1 MTNDGVRVARL
12 REVRVVTP
20 EIKHFIF
27 EVPGAESLTFTAGQF
42 VSFTEEIRGKQVTRA
57 YSIASRPEGNRFE
70 LCLNVVADGYFS
82 PYLFGLKPGAEVP
95 MKGPLGTFVLR
106 PPVRDTVMVATGT
119 GISPFRGMLAE
130 ALVSGVGGQFT
141 LIFGAR
147 HEPGLV
153 FADEFRALEK
163 RFPNFRFVP
172 TLTRPEPNWA
182 GRQGRVQ
189 ALVLEAV
196 GERLDLD
203 VYVCGLKAMVDDVRV
218 ILKARGFDRK
228 QIISEKYD

>member
-1 MTNDGVRVARL
+1 MTNEEVRMARL
-12 REVRVVTP
+12 KEVRVLTP

-27 EVPGAESLTFTAGQF
+27 EVPVEERLAFTAGQF

-82 PYLFGLKPGAEVP
+82 PYLFGLEPGAEVP

-130 ALVSGVGGQFT
+130 ALERHPDCQFT

-153 FADEFRALEK
+153 FAPEFRDWEK
-163 RFPNFRFVP
+163 QFANFRFVP
-172 TLTRPEPNWA
+172 TLTRPGPHWT
-182 GRQGRVQ
+182 GREGRVQ
-189 ALVLEAV
+189 GLVLEAV

-203 VYVCGLKAMVDDVRV
+203 VYVCGLKAMVDDVRAK
-218 ILKARGFDRK
+218 LKARGFDRK